1 MSTGSCL
8 WNKVSSH
15 ARLLTCSRI
24 ALKGKIHCFLWSMEF
39 PFFHGKITRRTC
51 EELLSKKKKNG
62 SYLIRESESVE
73 GALCLCVFFEDL
85 IYTYRIFRE
94 HQGYFRIQT
103 SEGVPERTFKTL
115 KDLIYA
121 FEKPNQGLITN
132 LRYPVKKPKALQGS
146 QRFKSGMD
154 NVYDE
159 VDDSAD
165 YVDVLP

>member
-15 ARLLTCSRI
+15 ARFLTCSRI
-24 ALKGKIHCFLWSMEF
+24 ALKGKILCFLWSMEF
-39 PFFHGKITRRTC
+39 PFFHRKITRKTC

-103 SEGVPERTFKTL
+103 SEGVPDRTFKTL
-115 KDLIYA
+115 KDLIYT
-121 FEKPNQGLITN
+121 FKKPNQALIIN
-132 LRYPVKKPKALQGS
+132 LCYPVKKPKALRRS

-154 NVYDE
+154 NIYDE
-159 VDDSAD
+159 VEDSGD